1 MRKLIVVIAAIAA
14 TQLSPAVAVEK
25 DVIERV
31 RVAFAEQIEL
41 NCASSTQI
49 EWVAED
55 AVYQYVLSDINVR
68 LRVEG
73 RDAVAAHFCALSA
86 VAPTAAAENIG
97 YFPTL
102 NREAAFVQYEFVPVD
117 GIGKRR
123 NLFAIIEMRDDQIAG
138 FTQLRRSP
146 ESLKVLKALSRI
158 N

>member
-14 TQLSPAVAVEK
+14 TQLPPALAVEK
-25 DVIERV
+25 DAIERAQ
-31 RVAFAEQIEL
+31 VAFAEQIEL

-73 RDAVAAHFCALSA
+73 RDAVAAHLCALSA
-86 VAPTAAAENIG
+86 VAPIAGAENIR

-102 NREAAFVQYEFVPVD
+102 TREEVFVQYDLVPVD

-123 NLFAIIEMRDDQIAG
+123 NLLAIIEMRDNQIAN
-138 FTQLRRSP
+138 FTQLSRSP
-146 ESLKVLKALSRI
+146 ESLRVLKALSRI